1 MKNSHQKSIGSPLAA
16 PGFDAWMFID
26 WSAAS
31 VPSPSRPTANAIWI
45 ATQLSSRRKPVSNYC
60 RTRHEACRLM
70 REIFRQC
77 LKAEKRLLVGIDI
90 ALGAPQGLP
99 QALTQRNDADWRDV
113 WKEIATQICDD
124 EQNANNRFEVAANFN
139 GRISPYQPGLNFRK
153 ATRSSTSLSSTA
165 VGAISGESAH
175 GIQGPY
181 WGAPHARAGL
191 LTPPYSPEFPFR
203 TAGGILLA
211 RQRFVETLAPGTQET
226 WKLCGIGSVGSQSL
240 TGIARL
246 EAFRQDPEFQ
256 PHVYIWPFETGWTVP
271 DQRPLILFA
280 EIWPG
285 LLKQEVARQQALE
298 PGRIRDELQVLAWC
312 RWAQA
317 MSRNQ
322 TLSSYLQPP
331 QGLTESHQ
339 SSAVTTEGWILGV
352 TNTKLA

>member
-1 MKNSHQKSIGSPLAA
+1 
-16 PGFDAWMFID
+16 
-26 WSAAS
+26 
-31 VPSPSRPTANAIWI
+31 
-45 ATQLSSRRKPVSNYC
+45 
-60 RTRHEACRLM
+60 M

-99 QALTQRNDADWRDV
+99 QALIQRNDADWRDV

-139 GRISPYQPGLNFRK
+139 SRISPYQPGLNFRK
-153 ATRSSTSLSSTA
+153 ATRSSTSLPSTA
-165 VGAISGESAH
+165 VGAISGELTH

-211 RQRFVETLAPGTQET
+211 RQRFVETLARGTQET

-256 PHVYIWPFETGWTVP
+256 PHVCIWPFETGWTVP

-322 TLSSYLQPP
+322 TLSSYLKPP
-331 QGLTESHQ
+331 QGLTESLQ
-339 SSAVTTEGWILGV
+339 TSAITTEGWILGV